1 MRIFKVAFP
10 LRRCH
15 LFLWTKGNKS
25 MNTITRVFEF
35 DAAHRVMNEAVK
47 CYNLHGHRFR
57 VEVTI
62 GYSRSG
68 SLGYAVDF
76 KEIKRVIGHWI
87 DSHLDHTCILNPMD
101 EDLINLCRESKWN
114 LYIMGM
120 GHEGDYNPSAENLA
134 SELLYI
140 FKTLMDDD
148 TLSVVGVKLYETPN
162 CWVEATKFDYVATA
176 PFLESIRSYKKA
188 MGHFEYDIRNR

>member
-1 MRIFKVAFP
+1 MDNCI
-10 LRRCH
+10 
-15 LFLWTKGNKS
+15 TK
-25 MNTITRVFEF
+25 VFEF
-35 DAAHRVMNEAVK
+35 DAAHRIMNEAVK

-76 KEIKRVIGHWI
+76 KEIKRVIGQWI

-114 LYIMGM
+114 LYLMGM
-120 GHEGDYNPSAENLA
+120 GNKGDYNPSAENLA

-140 FKTLMDDD
+140 FKALMDND

-162 CWVEATKFDYVATA
+162 CWVDATKVDYVATA
-176 PFLESIRSYKKA
+176 PFIEGIRNYKEA
-188 MGHFEYDIRNR
+188 MGHFEYDVRNR